1 MQMDHNARAQ
11 TMQRQRSIQLARSSD
26 RHHFLHESVSF
37 SRARPQISHQ
47 YSPLAQPGGKEIGI
61 AREERVANQN
71 IDGLWLFA
79 LIVILTGGKPAAEAG
94 ER

>member
-1 MQMDHNARAQ
+1 MS
-11 TMQRQRSIQLARSSD
+11 RSPSPSLARG
-26 RHHFLHESVSF
+26 RKFL
-37 SRARPQISHQ
+37 ISILH
-47 YSPLAQPGGKEIGI
+47 SLSLGGKEIGYWN
-61 AREERVANQN
+61 RGGRERVANQN

>member
-1 MQMDHNARAQ
+1 MN
-11 TMQRQRSIQLARSSD
+11 RSPSA
-26 RHHFLHESVSF
+26 
-37 SRARPQISHQ
+37 SRARGRKFLISILH
-47 YSPLAQPGGKEIGI
+47 SLSLAEKKLGIGI

-79 LIVILTGGKPAAEAG
+79 LIVILTGGKPAAVAE

>member
-1 MQMDHNARAQ
+1 
-11 TMQRQRSIQLARSSD
+11 MQRQRSIQQARSSD
-26 RHHFLHESVSF
+26 RHHFLHESLSLYLCL
-37 SRARPQISHQ
+37 SRAAANFSSVFSTRSA
-47 YSPLAQPGGKEIGI
+47 LAEKKLGIGI